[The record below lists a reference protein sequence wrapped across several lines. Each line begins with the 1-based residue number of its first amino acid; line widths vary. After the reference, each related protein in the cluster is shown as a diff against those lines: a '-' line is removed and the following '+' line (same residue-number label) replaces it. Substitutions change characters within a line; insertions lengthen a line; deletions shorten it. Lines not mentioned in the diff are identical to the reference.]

1 MKILR
6 IMIDVLRKKNISE
19 ASEVLKILEA
29 NKNNEQ
35 RIINWKNKVEK
46 AVFTGNEKLFNKLI
60 DN

>member
-1 MKILR
+1 
-6 IMIDVLRKKNISE
+6 MIDVLRKKNISE